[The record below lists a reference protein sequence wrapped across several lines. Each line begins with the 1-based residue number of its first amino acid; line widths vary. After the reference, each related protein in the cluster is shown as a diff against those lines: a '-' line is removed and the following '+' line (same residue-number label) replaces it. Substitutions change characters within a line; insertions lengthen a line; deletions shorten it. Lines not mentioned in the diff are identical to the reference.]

1 MTAKEKLDSWIGAS
15 VLLDE
20 ETEEL
25 WKLIEAYVD
34 EEHEERC
41 DDCNPRDAGLC
52 DDCEERMGEP
62 RRNEGYE

>member
-1 MTAKEKLDSWIGAS
+1 MTAKEKLDSWIGTS

-34 EEHEERC
+34 EEHEAR
-41 DDCNPRDAGLC
+41 C
-52 DDCEERMGEP
+52 DDCEERKNCDDCDERRGEP
-62 RRNEGYE
+62 RHNEGYE